1 MEFKEKLK
9 KYAETIIKVGANVQK
24 DQLVVIRANIEAK
37 DLVRELSEEAYKVGA
52 GNVNVVWR
60 DDIITRQKFEY
71 ASIETLSDVK
81 QWTVDQ
87 FTDYID
93 SNAVFISVVGDDPNN
108 LDGLDINKIKSSSI
122 ANSKAMKYFS
132 SSLMAD
138 KNSWCVV
145 GAPTVAWAKVVF
157 PLLSETEA
165 VNKLWE
171 LIFYTSRIGESDS
184 VKDWEEHINELS
196 SRAKYLN
203 EKQFK
208 FLKYTS
214 DKGTNLTIELPQNH
228 VWNAAG
234 SGFNSKG
241 VSFTANIPTEEV
253 FTLPHKDG
261 INGIVYSTKALNY
274 NGNIIDEFKLEF
286 KNGKV
291 VSYNAEKGYDVLKSL
306 LETDEGA
313 LSLGEVALVPFDSP
327 ISNTNTMFFETL
339 YDENASC
346 HLALGKAY
354 PTCLKDGEKMT
365 EEELKDKGAND
376 SLVHV
381 DFMVGDETLNI
392 VGITDSGNEIPVF
405 TNGNW
410 SN

>member
-1 MEFKEKLK
+1 
-9 KYAETIIKVGANVQK
+9 
-24 DQLVVIRANIEAK
+24 
-37 DLVRELSEEAYKVGA
+37 
-52 GNVNVVWR
+52 
-60 DDIITRQKFEY
+60 
-71 ASIETLSDVK
+71 
-81 QWTVDQ
+81 
-87 FTDYID
+87 
-93 SNAVFISVVGDDPNN
+93 
-108 LDGLDINKIKSSSI
+108 
-122 ANSKAMKYFS
+122 
-132 SSLMAD
+132 MAD

-171 LIFYTSRIGESDS
+171 LIFYTSRIGEGDS
-184 VKDWEEHINELS
+184 VKGWEEHINELS
-196 SRAKYLN
+196 CRAKYLN

-208 FLKYTS
+208 YLKYTS
-214 DKGTNLTIELPQNH
+214 DKGTNLRIELPQNH

-241 VSFTANIPTEEV
+241 VSFTANMPTEEV

>member
-1 MEFKEKLK
+1 MDFKEKLQ
-9 KYAETIIKVGANVQK
+9 KYSKTVIKVGANVQEG
-24 DQLVVIRANIEAK
+24 QLVVIRANIDAR
-37 DLVRELSEEAYKVGA
+37 DLVRNLTEEAYKAGA
-52 GNVNVVWR
+52 GDVNVVWR
-60 DDIITRQKFEY
+60 DDIITRHKLKY
-71 ASIETLSDVK
+71 ASVETLSEVK
-81 QWTVDQ
+81 RWTIDQ
-87 FTDYID
+87 YTDYID
-93 SNAVFISVVGDDPNN
+93 SDAVFISVVGNDPNN
-108 LDGLDINKIKSSSI
+108 LEGLDIEKIKASSV

-132 SSLMAD
+132 TSLMSD
-138 KNSWCVV
+138 RNSWCVI
-145 GAPTVAWAKVVF
+145 GASTPAWAKVVF
-157 PLLSETEA
+157 PELDEEDA

-171 LIFYTSRIGESDS
+171 LIFYTSRIGEGDS
-184 VKDWEEHINELS
+184 IQGWREHIDELS
-196 SRAKYLN
+196 RRSNYLN

-208 FLKYTS
+208 YLKYS
-214 DKGTNLTIELPQNH
+214 SQKGTDLTIELPERH
-228 VWNAAG
+228 IWNAAG
-234 SGFNSKG
+234 SGFNAKG
-241 VSFTANIPTEEV
+241 VSFTANMPTEEV

-261 INGIVYSTKALNY
+261 VNGVIYSTKALNY

-286 KNGKV
+286 ENGKV
-291 VSYNAEKGYDVLKSL
+291 VNYDAKKGYEILKSL

-346 HLALGKAY
+346 HLAFGKAY
-354 PTCLKDGEKMT
+354 PTCLEGGEKMT
-365 EEELKDKGAND
+365 DEELKEKGAND

-392 VGITDSGNEIPVF
+392 VGITKDGEEIPVF

>member
-1 MEFKEKLK
+1 MEFNEKLK
-9 KYAETIIKVGANVQK
+9 KYSETIIKVGTNVQK
-24 DQLVVIRANIEAK
+24 GQLVVIRANIEAK
-37 DLVRELSEEAYKVGA
+37 ELVRSLTEEAYKAGA
-52 GNVNVVWR
+52 GDVNVVWR
-60 DDIITRQKFEY
+60 DDIITRRKFEY
-71 ASIETLSDVK
+71 ASIETLSEVK

-87 FTDYID
+87 YTDYID
-93 SNAVFISVVGDDPNN
+93 SNAVFISVVGDDPNKF
-108 LDGLDINKIKSSSI
+108 DGLDIEKIKANSI

-132 SSLMAD
+132 TSLMSD

-145 GAPTVAWAKVVF
+145 GAPTAAWAKVVF
-157 PLLSETEA
+157 PELTEKEA
-165 VNKLWE
+165 VEKLWE
-171 LIFYTSRIGESDS
+171 LIFYTSRIGEGDS
-184 VKDWEEHINELS
+184 IKGWEEHISELS
-196 SRAKYLN
+196 RRAKYLN

-208 FLKYTS
+208 YLKYS
-214 DKGTNLTIELPQNH
+214 SKKGTDLIIELPKNH

-234 SGFNSKG
+234 SGFNAKG
-241 VSFTANIPTEEV
+241 ISFTANMPTEEV

-261 INGIVYSTKALNY
+261 INGVVYSTKALNY
-274 NGNIIDEFKLEF
+274 NGNIIDEFMLEF
-286 KNGKV
+286 ENGKV
-291 VSYNAEKGYDVLKSL
+291 IKYEAKKGYEVLKSL

-346 HLALGKAY
+346 HLALGRAY

-365 EEELKDKGAND
+365 EDELKERGAND

-381 DFMVGDETLNI
+381 DFMVGDKTLNI
-392 VGITDSGNEIPVF
+392 VGVTESGEEIPVF